1 MTARC
6 QSDPTSMSKLWYYA
20 DPSSSGHIGPLPPE
34 RLQSILA
41 NLPHASD
48 AFVWCEG
55 MPEWKR
61 VGEIPALRAPL
72 TAPPPLPKAFENEQM
87 PTWRVRW
94 WWLVFALGAPVISSR
109 DGRRMM
115 GWTSGQRGRTAE
127 APFVADSSA
136 SPASPS
142 RRFRGRRVSYACL
155 RGECPS

>member
-1 MTARC
+1 MLTDAAICGNSSTGAGEMQNQLAR
-6 QSDPTSMSKLWYYA
+6 PVSKLWYYA
-20 DPSSSGHIGPLPPE
+20 DPNSSGQIGPLTLE

-61 VGEIPALRAPL
+61 VGEILDFRAPL

-115 GWTSGQRGRTAE
+115 AWTSGQRRRTRAIKR
-127 APFVADSSA
+127 A
-136 SPASPS
+136 S
-142 RRFRGRRVSYACL
+142 R
-155 RGECPS
+155 